1 LRRYDMTVWAVVY
14 YSGHD
19 TCVVELFTTKE
30 LALAYLASLPSTMHM
45 GIEEYKVLS
54 ELPPKQA

>member
-1 LRRYDMTVWAVVY
+1 MTVWAVVY